1 MKHVVIIGGGI
12 AGLTVAEQLYNSN
25 CKVTIIE
32 KSNKLGGNLANYT
45 YLFPDFAKVEDIL
58 KKYYDKINNSDIRI
72 IYHTEIHKLK
82 REKEKFILESTDNV
96 KINADAVVVATG
108 YKVFDATIKEEFGYK
123 IFDNVITSVDLERMI
138 RENNI
143 ITSKGEK
150 PGRIAFIH
158 CVGSR
163 DAKVGNLYCS
173 RVCCITAIKQAIE
186 VKKLL
191 PDAEVFCFYIDLRLY
206 GSNFDSIYLTAQRDY
221 RIQFIRGRLSE
232 TSEKLDKSL
241 LIKAEDTLSG
251 RPLQMHVD
259 MIVLMAGMEPGNF
272 SQYMKNE
279 GYLPNDDNGFLKQKN
294 PHTERN
300 FTIEEGIFLAGT
312 CTGPMSVGE
321 TIDHSKAAALEVLKF
336 LNQN

>member
-12 AGLTVAEQLYNSN
+12 AGLTVASQLCNSN

-32 KSNKLGGNLANYT
+32 KSNRLGGNLSNYT
-45 YLFPDFAKVEDIL
+45 YLFPDFSKVEDVL
-58 KKYYDKINNSDIRI
+58 KGYIEKVNSSDIRV
-72 IYHTEIHKLK
+72 IYHTEIHKVK
-82 REKEKFILESTDNV
+82 REKDKFILESIDNV
-96 KINADAVVVATG
+96 RINADAVVVATG

-123 IFDNVITSVDLERMI
+123 IFDNVITSVDLENMI
-138 RENNI
+138 KENKI

-150 PGRIAFIH
+150 PSRVAFIH

-191 PDAEVFCFYIDLRLY
+191 PDVEIFCFYIDLRLY
-206 GSNFDSIYLTAQRDY
+206 GSNFDNIYLTAQRDY

-232 TSEKLDKSL
+232 TSEKQDKTL

-259 MIVLMAGMEPGNF
+259 MIVLMVGIEPNNF
-272 SQYMKNE
+272 AQYMKNE
-279 GYLPNDDNGFLKQKN
+279 NYLHLDENGFIKQKN
-294 PHTERN
+294 VHLERN
-300 FTIEEGIFLAGT
+300 ITLEEGVFLAGT
-312 CTGPMSVGE
+312 CIGPMSVGE
-321 TIDHSKAAALEVLKF
+321 TVDHSKAAAFEVLKY
-336 LNQN
+336 LSRN